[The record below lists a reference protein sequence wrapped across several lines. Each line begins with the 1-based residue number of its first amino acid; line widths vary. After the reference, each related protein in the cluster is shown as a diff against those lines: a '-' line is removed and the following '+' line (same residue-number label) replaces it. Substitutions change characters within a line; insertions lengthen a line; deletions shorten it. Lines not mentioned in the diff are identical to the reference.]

1 MKTCV
6 WKSSRCHVREDCW
19 ALRTVRSKA
28 GAGGTAGRSQA
39 GFVGGK
45 QPEPAIG
52 MKLLFV
58 QGHAV
63 VVSILQPVGVA

>member
-6 WKSSRCHVREDCW
+6 WKSSRCHAHEDCR

-28 GAGGTAGRSQA
+28 GAGGTAGGSQA

-45 QPEPAIG
+45 QPEPAMG

-63 VVSILQPVGVA
+63 AASTLQPAGVA